1 MKKATIIFNPIAGKG
16 KTKELTKYLEER
28 LLEEFDSVEIL
39 ATKKPKDAIVF
50 ATNACLNGIHS
61 IFAIG
66 GDGTINEVVQGIM
79 DSSCEKK
86 PILGT
91 IPGGTFNGVSRIM
104 EFSQN
109 PRAAIDNID
118 FNKTE
123 FIDIG
128 RSNNETFNMI
138 YSIGDVPESLHNT
151 PSEEK
156 SAFSVFAYAIN
167 IARDAVKNTH
177 YHMNISVND
186 LNIEG
191 DYSHVVVML
200 STALSKLTLINKGI
214 RKNDGYLHL
223 FILKESS
230 LFEKIAILPDLIGGN
245 IFENEMIKYF
255 KTKEVIIDSKEDIIN
270 TDLDGDKASPLPSK
284 ITIIPK
290 AIEMYSLDIK

>member
-200 STALSKLTLINKGI
+200 STALSKLTLINKGVQ
-214 RKNDGYLHL
+214 KNDGYLHL

-245 IFENEMIKYF
+245 
-255 KTKEVIIDSKEDIIN
+255 
-270 TDLDGDKASPLPSK
+270 
-284 ITIIPK
+284 
-290 AIEMYSLDIK
+290 